1 MSLSPSAANAVIDGE
16 KPSCQECRRRKQKC
30 SRDDPACSYCLRQ
43 NIPCVYDA
51 KKNKPGLK
59 VGAVEALSKRVEV
72 LEQSFHDREQQEK
85 ALRNTGHGRLSENTA
100 QLIGAVTALVS
111 EIQGITSKR
120 SQRDVSAPI
129 NSVTP
134 QVAGDHDAVEQ
145 SHPPKRRRLSN
156 YQCVSPA
163 SSRSQPRLDLSD
175 DQITHDLIDEAV
187 HLYFAK
193 VFYWIPLIH
202 RSRFKDQIRLV
213 EGRRRLSVV
222 IDAILIATLRF
233 VDRHKHSLSE
243 EDITR
248 LTTEK
253 RKSVLIAAMDNLNIE
268 NLQALVILAFTDIGH
283 GTPNRS
289 WSIIGS
295 MTRTAEYLQL
305 TTEESQRNKTSTRR
319 LSPLPTTDDWVEQEE
334 RRRIFWNIF
343 NLDRY
348 FSVTTGWDAI
358 IDTSKIN
365 LKLPAN
371 GSYWYAEEPVGCPYF
386 NIGGRPGVEK
396 MDKSSAHTSDR
407 SRPDIP
413 VDAGSPVLS
422 SESSGGSWLGG
433 FAYCIEASEYLRR
446 ISTFVLHQDVNFAN
460 QKDVRAWLTRFKE
473 LDLQLVHWKM
483 FLPRKWSDPNR
494 APNTSTGPRDLDHNM
509 TLAHVTHNTS
519 MILLHHRIAYPPAGW
534 CHNVPLPSAC
544 SAETCRLAATK
555 TSNIMEKWLSIC
567 PEEIIVAPQMAL
579 CTFISARL
587 LILHWLNNNKKLD
600 SEFWVLVRSL
610 EHMSRRWEGPRT
622 GRAELP
628 PNLAG
633 KYAINLRNLYE
644 KCIAQPSF
652 EVNLIDYQDDLF
664 CSGASYTSNDIL
676 DRDRRRAHNLGIS
689 DVESSH
695 AAPLVPSNIG
705 STSFDNATGQLVSS
719 AHLRDASSGQAPSS
733 STIQLPLPTPS
744 THESTHITAGNGS
757 SYSINAASPY
767 PPEDLMEI
775 SQALMDQ
782 RFSEMDRIIT
792 LDDSFFEAAALAPNM
807 PLLPIS
813 EWSGEDMNGQYYPNG
828 GRSM

>member
-1 MSLSPSAANAVIDGE
+1 MRQPTRRSLRVRNVVVGSKNVPEITRHVRIVFGRVKD
-16 KPSCQECRRRKQKC
+16 
-30 SRDDPACSYCLRQ
+30 
-43 NIPCVYDA
+43 IPCLYDA
-51 KKNKPGLK
+51 KKTKPGLK
-59 VGAVEALSKRVEV
+59 VGAVEALSKRVEA

-85 ALRNTGHGRLSENTA
+85 GSQNTGHGGLTDNTA

-111 EIQGITSKR
+111 EIQGITTR
-120 SQRDVSAPI
+120 RNQPDISAPI
-129 NSVTP
+129 HSIAP
-134 QVAGDHDAVEQ
+134 QNPRNHDTVEQ
-145 SHPPKRRRLSN
+145 SHVPKRRRLSIS
-156 YQCVSPA
+156 QCVSPA
-163 SSRSQPRLDLSD
+163 SSRSQPRPDLTD
-175 DQITHDLIDEAV
+175 DHLTHDLVDEAV

-202 RSRFKDQIRLV
+202 RSRFKDQIKLPQ
-213 EGRRRLSVV
+213 GRKRLSVV
-222 IDAILIATLRF
+222 IDAILVATLRF
-233 VDRHKHSLSE
+233 VDRHRHSLSE
-243 EDITR
+243 EDVIR

-253 RKSVLIAAMDNLNIE
+253 RKSVLIAAMDDLSIE

-343 NLDRY
+343 NLDR
-348 FSVTTGWDAI
+348 WDVI
-358 IDTSKIN
+358 IDTNKIN

-386 NIGGRPGVEK
+386 NIGDRSGIEK
-396 MDKSSAHTSDR
+396 ADKSSARTSDQSR
-407 SRPDIP
+407 SDNPG
-413 VDAGSPVLS
+413 DAGSPVLS

-460 QKDVRAWLTRFKE
+460 QKDVRSWLTRFKE

-534 CHNVPLPSAC
+534 CPNVPLPSAC

-587 LILHWLNNNKKLD
+587 LLLHWRNDNKKLD

-622 GRAELP
+622 SNVERP

-633 KYAINLRNLYE
+633 TYAINLRKLLERCNAEPGLE
-644 KCIAQPSF
+644 ID
-652 EVNLIDYQDDLF
+652 LIDYQDDLF
-664 CSGASYTSNDIL
+664 CSRASSTPNDIP
-676 DRDRRRAHNLGIS
+676 DRHTQPTHHLGVSDAGSSQAALSVPSNLGS
-689 DVESSH
+689 
-695 AAPLVPSNIG
+695 AAFDDSTGPLVPSTHPEN
-705 STSFDNATGQLVSS
+705 V
-719 AHLRDASSGQAPSS
+719 SSGQAQSS
-733 STIQLPLPTPS
+733 STYHLPLPGPS
-744 THESTHITAGNGS
+744 THERTHISVGNGS
-757 SYSINAASPY
+757 SYSLNATSPY
-767 PPEDLMEI
+767 PPADLLEI

-813 EWSGEDMNGQYYPNG
+813 EWNAENINGQYYSNG
-828 GRSM
+828 GRSI